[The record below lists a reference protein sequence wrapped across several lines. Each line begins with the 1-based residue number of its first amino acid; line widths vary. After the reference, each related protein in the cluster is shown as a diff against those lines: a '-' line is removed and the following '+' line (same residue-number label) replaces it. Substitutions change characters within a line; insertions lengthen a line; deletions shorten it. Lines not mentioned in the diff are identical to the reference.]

1 MRKKIFIWCSDIQ
14 KNNGEGVL
22 ANKFI
27 TDLKKYNKNYI
38 FEIKTVSL
46 GYTKFLRN
54 IFGSIADRFIFP
66 FSGVMYLWFIFI
78 FKNKKKICY
87 VNYLPLWN
95 FLLFIL
101 LPPKTIL
108 GPITGGSKYLKKPY
122 LNYFLRQIVLNFFCI
137 LSVKILKLRQ
147 KKLLFSTDLLKY
159 KFNNF
164 KKIKFNYVFKDF
176 KYVDKNQNR
185 KFDIIF
191 YLRSHKNKN
200 TLLNINLANSLS
212 KKFNVVTIGEKIK
225 NKNIINLGNINKNDL
240 YNILQKTK
248 YSLISAENI
257 YSFFA
262 VDCLSNGVHVFYH
275 NASKPLINLKK
286 NMTPVDYYRQD
297 LLKKLLEKKLKKN
310 FQKQKKIIFKSN
322 KDFSEYFTI

>member
-1 MRKKIFIWCSDIQ
+1 MKKKVFIWCSDLQ

-38 FEIKTVSL
+38 FETKTLSL
-46 GYTKFLRN
+46 DYKKFLRN
-54 IFGSIADRFIFP
+54 IFGSVADRLIFP
-66 FSGVMYLWFIFI
+66 FLGILYLWFVFI
-78 FKNKKKICY
+78 FKNKQKICY

-95 FLLFIL
+95 FLLFIF

-122 LNYFLRQIVLNFFCI
+122 LNYYLRQIVLNFFCI
-137 LSVKILKLRQ
+137 LSIQILKLRQ
-147 KKLLFSTDLLKY
+147 DRLLFSTDLLKY

-164 KKIKFNYVFKDF
+164 KKVEFNYVFKDF
-176 KYVDKNQNR
+176 KFKNKNQNR

-200 TLLNINLANSLS
+200 TPLNINLANSLS
-212 KKFNVVTIGEKIK
+212 EKFNVVTIGEKIK
-225 NKNIINLGNINKNDL
+225 NKNITNLGNINKKKL

-248 YSLISAENI
+248 YSLLSAENI

-262 VDCLSNGVHVFYH
+262 IDCLSNGVHVFYH
-275 NASKPLINLKK
+275 NASKPLVYLKK
-286 NMTPVDYYRQD
+286 NMTPVNYYRQD
-297 LLKKLLEKKLKKN
+297 FLKKLLEKKLTKHFK
-310 FQKQKKIIFKSN
+310 KQKKITFKN
-322 KDFSEYFTI
+322 KKNFSKYFIL